1 MHCGPVPPAPHTE
14 GRVSLE
20 GKVGVHLSKSPTLKN
35 GSRHQLSELLFKTA
49 DCQ

>member
-14 GRVSLE
+14 GRLSLE
-20 GKVGVHLSKSPTLKN
+20 GKVGVYLSKTATLKT
-35 GSRHQLSELLFKTA
+35 GSRDQLRELLFKTA